1 MYQSP
6 KVPPRRSPPDTLPK
20 PKLPAPKDH
29 LDTKTDSLP
38 AKESNSIPS
47 SNKLPADEQN
57 SKLALDEKARS
68 TSKEEPTKVT
78 LTSSSLSSL
87 DPAVADGHPSSP
99 ARAAVAPTN
108 LQLESNATSASNC
121 AAKEVAKTTTPITS
135 PRTPSKIPTPLPRKT
150 VGVKSSPTSSVSSP
164 SSPPVSPSSPKTTPL
179 LKFRPSSVKSP
190 TGQTSS
196 PQFPKASEIPV
207 PVGSNV
213 SCSASV
219 VIPASSSPS
228 SSLEQSSPSSSS
240 SLSAKHISSPTF
252 STKHQVTV
260 GEETLLPAE
269 RRRTVVEICEK
280 VVVPQG
286 KTPTTPP
293 VTPFITVDRV
303 SEKQSAAT
311 EVRIDQ
317 QSSSHC
323 SRKF

>member
-20 PKLPAPKDH
+20 PKLPAPKEH

-38 AKESNSIPS
+38 AKESNSIPP

-68 TSKEEPTKVT
+68 TSKEDSTKVT
-78 LTSSSLSSL
+78 VTSSSVSSL

-99 ARAAVAPTN
+99 ARAAVAPAN
-108 LQLESNATSASNC
+108 LQLESNATSTAPNC
-121 AAKEVAKTTTPITS
+121 AAKEVAKTTTPVTS
-135 PRTPSKIPTPLPRKT
+135 PRTPSKIPTPLPRKA
-150 VGVKSSPTSSVSSP
+150 VGVKSSPTSSASSP
-164 SSPPVSPSSPKTTPL
+164 SSPPVSPSSPKTPL
-179 LKFRPSSVKSP
+179 LKSRPSSVKSP

-213 SCSASV
+213 SCSASI
-219 VIPASSSPS
+219 VIPVSSPS

-317 QSSSHC
+317 QSSSPC
-323 SRKF
+323 SRKS

>member
-20 PKLPAPKDH
+20 PKLPAPKEH
-29 LDTKTDSLP
+29 LDTKTDSQP

-47 SNKLPADEQN
+47 SNKLPADEQH
-57 SKLALDEKARS
+57 SKFALDEKTRS
-68 TSKEEPTKVT
+68 PSKEDSTKVT
-78 LTSSSLSSL
+78 VTSSSV
-87 DPAVADGHPSSP
+87 DPAVVDGHPSSP

-121 AAKEVAKTTTPITS
+121 AAKEVAKTTTPVTS
-135 PRTPSKIPTPLPRKT
+135 PRAASKIPTPLPRKT

-164 SSPPVSPSSPKTTPL
+164 SSSPVSPSSPKTPL
-179 LKFRPSSVKSP
+179 LKARTSSFKSP
-190 TGQTSS
+190 TGQTCS

-213 SCSASV
+213 SCSASI
-219 VIPASSSPS
+219 VIPLVSSPS
-228 SSLEQSSPSSSS
+228 SSLEQSSPSSL

-317 QSSSHC
+317 QSSSPC
-323 SRKF
+323 SRKS